1 MVKLDPSL
9 PPAPFSFLF
18 PIKVGKKKLLKIPSF
33 MTIYQAMKKGLVEIG
48 IAGITDP
55 MADSYDY

>member
-1 MVKLDPSL
+1 
-9 PPAPFSFLF
+9 
-18 PIKVGKKKLLKIPSF
+18 
-33 MTIYQAMKKGLVEIG
+33 MTIYQAMNKRLVEIG